1 MEFALKLEP
10 YPYDAA
16 QAKRLLTEAG
26 YPGGFDAGD
35 LTPLPPFTTFGEALT
50 NSLAAV
56 GIRTRVREMERA
68 TFMEAWR
75 GKKLSGVIA
84 TVSAAPGGNAAT
96 VSRASCSAPHRT
108 RPAATRT
115 STTSTGSRAR
125 SATQEARGAAA
136 PDPAPDA
143 PARDVRPDLGAGD
156 ATRRGP
162 RVEQPAIGL
171 SPQLYFAAPYEEIR
185 LKRP

>member
-1 MEFALKLEP
+1 MEFALKVDP

-26 YPGGFDAGD
+26 YPSGFDAGD

-56 GIRTRVREMERA
+56 GIRTRARAMERA

-84 TVSAAPGGNAAT
+84 TVSAAPGGNPPTRIESFVLSTAPY
-96 VSRASCSAPHRT
+96 AS
-108 RPAATRT
+108 
-115 STTSTGSRAR
+115 
-125 SATQEARGAAA
+125 
-136 PDPAPDA
+136 
-143 PARDVRPDLGAGD
+143 AGD
-156 ATRRGP
+156 PDNDDFFLQQDQERDR
-162 RVEQPAIGL
+162 
-171 SPQLYFAAPYEEIR
+171 
-185 LKRP
+185 